1 MNELFENMKNKKILD
16 ACCGGRMFWFNK
28 ENPAAVYMDNR
39 VYEEDLCNGQ
49 HFVVKPDVVGDFR
62 DMPFD
67 DETFSLV
74 VFDPPHLLRAGEKS
88 WLAKKYGRINEKTW
102 RTDLKEGFEECFRVL
117 KTNGILIF
125 KWNETDI
132 KTSEIIKLSPIPP
145 LFGHRS
151 GKHHKTQW
159 FCFMKTE

>member
-1 MNELFENMKNKKILD
+1 MTKRILD
-16 ACCGGRMFWFNK
+16 VCCGGRMFWFNK

-49 HFVVKPDVVGDFR
+49 HFVVNPDIIGDFR
-62 DMPFD
+62 SIPFED
-67 DETFSLV
+67 NTFSLV

-88 WLAKKYGRINEKTW
+88 WLAKKYGRLNEKSW
-102 RTDLKEGFEECFRVL
+102 RTDITQGFKECFRVL
-117 KTNGILIF
+117 KPGGVLIF
-125 KWNETDI
+125 KWNEIDI
-132 KTSEIIKLSPIPP
+132 KTSEILKCTPFQP

-159 FCFMKTE
+159 ICFMKGDEI